1 MPDKA
6 SDRNNLD
13 LIPASMIS
21 DFSYCPRRCYFQW
34 MEGEYADC
42 ADTMKGRIVHRRL
55 EKEPDRLMEEG
66 LGPIHAREILLSG
79 PVAGIVCRIDLLAG
93 DTKNAIPVDY
103 KNGKAPEIPEGAYEP
118 DRVQICAQGLVLRE
132 NGFQC
137 KEGKIFFVKSKKLV
151 DVILDEALLQRTQE
165 ILRQIRVMASDSGG
179 SIPPPLQSSPKCNRC
194 SMAGI
199 CLPDEVNLLRDGE
212 RIDGSE
218 TEIRTKTET
227 KTEKETEKETE
238 VRKLFPS
245 DDSRLPIYVVGQGNT
260 VRKCGDRLE
269 IRSREGKVADARMLE
284 ISQVNLYGG
293 VEITTPATVELMQRG
308 VPVLHFSHGGWFEGI
323 CSGHT
328 HKNVQLRI
336 RQFQWAADGERSL
349 SIARSLVSGKI
360 RNCRTMIKRND
371 QDAPAEVL
379 DSMSRLAEQADQAGS
394 LDSLLGIE
402 GAAAETYFSRFK
414 FFLKPKASE
423 FSFEN
428 RNKRP
433 PRDPANTILSYL
445 YGILAKELFVTLLAV
460 GLDPYLGFYHQPRYG
475 RPALALDMMEEF
487 RPLIADSAAITLF
500 NKGELG
506 KNDFVKTGIG
516 VSIKPDARRKVVA
529 GYERRIQS
537 EISHPLFGYSISYRR
552 VLEVQARLLSRHL
565 YGEIGQY
572 PAFVTR

>member
-1 MPDKA
+1 
-6 SDRNNLD
+6 
-13 LIPASMIS
+13 
-21 DFSYCPRRCYFQW
+21 

-42 ADTMKGRIVHRRL
+42 ADTLKGRIVHRRL
-55 EKEPDRLMEEG
+55 EQEPEKLMEEG

-79 PVAGIVCRIDLLAG
+79 PDAGISCRIDLLAG
-93 DTKNAIPVDY
+93 DTRNAIPVEY
-103 KNGKAPEIPEGAYEP
+103 KNGKAPDIPEGAYEP
-118 DRVQICAQGLVLRE
+118 DRVQVCAQGLVLRE

-137 KEGKIFFVKSKKLV
+137 KEARIFFVKSKKLV
-151 DVILDEALLQRTQE
+151 DVDLDVALVQRTGE
-165 ILRQIRVMASDSGG
+165 ILSQIREMASDSN
-179 SIPPPLQSSPKCNRC
+179 SPIPPPLQSSPKCNRC

-199 CLPDEVNLLRDGE
+199 CLPDEVNLLRNGE

-218 TEIRTKTET
+218 KDA
-227 KTEKETEKETE
+227 E

-245 DDSRLPIYVVGQGNT
+245 DDSRIPIYVVGQGNT

-269 IRSREGKVADARMLE
+269 IRSREGKVTDARLLE

-308 VPVLHFSHGGWFEGI
+308 IPVLHFSHGGWFEGI

-336 RQFQWAADGERSL
+336 RQFEWAADRQKSL
-349 SIARSLVSGKI
+349 SIAKILVSGKI

-371 QDAPAEVL
+371 QDAPAEIL
-379 DSMSRLAEQADQAGS
+379 DSMSRLAEEVDHAGS
-394 LDSLLGIE
+394 LESLLGIE
-402 GAAAETYFSRFK
+402 GAAAEAYFSRFK
-414 FFLKPKASE
+414 VFLKPKAGD
-423 FSFEN
+423 FSFAN

-433 PRDPANTILSYL
+433 PRDPINTVLSYL
-445 YGILAKELFVTLLAV
+445 YGILAKELFVTLQAV
-460 GLDPYLGFYHQPRYG
+460 GFEPYLGFYHQPRYG

-500 NKGELG
+500 NKGELN

-516 VSIKPDARRKVVA
+516 VSIKPDARKKVVA
-529 GYERRIQS
+529 GYERRTQS

-565 YGEIGQY
+565 QGEIASY

>member
-1 MPDKA
+1 VPDKA

-55 EKEPDRLMEEG
+55 EQEPEKLMEEG
-66 LGPIHAREILLSG
+66 LGPIHSREILFSG
-79 PVAGIVCRIDLLAG
+79 PEAGITCRIDLLAG
-93 DTKNAIPVDY
+93 DTRNAIPVEY
-103 KNGKAPEIPEGAYEP
+103 KNGKAPDIPEGAYEP
-118 DRVQICAQGLVLRE
+118 DRVQVCAQGLVLRE

-137 KEGKIFFVKSKKLV
+137 KEARIFFVKSKKLV
-151 DVILDEALLQRTQE
+151 DVDLDETLVQRTRE
-165 ILRQIRVMASDSGG
+165 ILSQIRAMASDSN
-179 SIPPPLQSSPKCNRC
+179 SPIPPPLQSSPKCNRC

-199 CLPDEVNLLRDGE
+199 CLPDEVNLLRNGE

-218 TEIRTKTET
+218 AETEI
-227 KTEKETEKETE
+227 E

-245 DDSRLPIYVVGQGNT
+245 DDSRIPIYVVGQGNT

-269 IRSREGKVADARMLE
+269 IRSREGKVTDARLLE

-308 VPVLHFSHGGWFEGI
+308 IPVLHFSHGGWFEGI

-336 RQFQWAADGERSL
+336 RQFEWAADRQKSL
-349 SIARSLVSGKI
+349 SIAKILVSGKI
-360 RNCRTMIKRND
+360 RNCRTMIMRND
-371 QDAPAEVL
+371 QDAPAEIL
-379 DSMSRLAEQADQAGS
+379 DSMSRLAEEVDHAERME
-394 LDSLLGIE
+394 SLLGIE
-402 GAAAETYFSRFK
+402 GAAAEAYFSRFK
-414 FFLKPKASE
+414 VFLKPKAGD
-423 FSFEN
+423 FSFAN

-433 PRDPANTILSYL
+433 PRDPINTVLSYL
-445 YGILAKELFVTLLAV
+445 YGILAKELFVTLQAV
-460 GLDPYLGFYHQPRYG
+460 GFEPYLGFYHQPRYG

-500 NKGELG
+500 NKGELN

-516 VSIKPDARRKVVA
+516 VSIKPDARKKVVA

-537 EISHPLFGYSISYRR
+537 EISHPLFGYSVSYRR

-565 YGEIGQY
+565 QGEIASY